1 MPEMNVLPKRKAGRP
16 ALDPND
22 RTVTVSASVPRRIQ
36 EEILK
41 VAEERKVS
49 ASSIVRDIIVDFFTT
64 VSEQPQTDMLY
75 PR

>member
-1 MPEMNVLPKRKAGRP
+1 MNVLPKRKAGRP
-16 ALDPND
+16 ALDAND